1 MRLHVTDRRPC
12 RLERGD
18 LRRVPQNPLSG
29 VVGYH
34 LCCLRCGFVT
44 VALNG
49 NDGLVIT
56 DDLGAAVALQQ
67 SINVAAEA
75 AAAPTSTGGGG
86 ALSWPWL
93 LALLLAA
100 AGLAPMRAWRWY

>member
-29 VVGYH
+29 IVGYH
-34 LCCLRCGFVT
+34 VCCLRCGFVT

-49 NDGLVIT
+49 TDGLVIT
-56 DDLGAAVALQQ
+56 EAEENGSLLVSFSRPVRCTYCAVLVHLDRGEATLEEDA
-67 SINVAAEA
+67 NV
-75 AAAPTSTGGGG
+75 
-86 ALSWPWL
+86 
-93 LALLLAA
+93 
-100 AGLAPMRAWRWY
+100 RQVRYR

>member
-49 NDGLVIT
+49 SDGLVIT
-56 DDLGAAVALQQ
+56 EAEDNGQVLVTFSRPVRCTYCAVLVHLNRGEATLEEDA
-67 SINVAAEA
+67 NV
-75 AAAPTSTGGGG
+75 
-86 ALSWPWL
+86 
-93 LALLLAA
+93 
-100 AGLAPMRAWRWY
+100 RQVRYR

>member
-49 NDGLVIT
+49 SDGLVIT
-56 DDLGAAVALQQ
+56 EAEENGSLLVSFSRPVRCTYCAVLVHLERGEATLEEDA
-67 SINVAAEA
+67 NV
-75 AAAPTSTGGGG
+75 
-86 ALSWPWL
+86 
-93 LALLLAA
+93 
-100 AGLAPMRAWRWY
+100 RQVRYR

>member
-29 VVGYH
+29 IVGYH
-34 LCCLRCGFVT
+34 VCCLRCGFVT

-49 NDGLVIT
+49 TAGLVIT
-56 DDLGAAVALQQ
+56 EAEENGSLLVSFSRPVRCTYCAALVHLDRGEATLEEDA
-67 SINVAAEA
+67 NV
-75 AAAPTSTGGGG
+75 
-86 ALSWPWL
+86 
-93 LALLLAA
+93 
-100 AGLAPMRAWRWY
+100 RQVRYR

>member
-49 NDGLVIT
+49 SD
-56 DDLGAAVALQQ
+56 
-67 SINVAAEA
+67 E
-75 AAAPTSTGGGG
+75 PTHEQRRRRIQRYLTWRNRAHGVT
-86 ALSWPWL
+86 ACPLSRFRYNKL
-93 LALLLAA
+93 D
-100 AGLAPMRAWRWY
+100 RH